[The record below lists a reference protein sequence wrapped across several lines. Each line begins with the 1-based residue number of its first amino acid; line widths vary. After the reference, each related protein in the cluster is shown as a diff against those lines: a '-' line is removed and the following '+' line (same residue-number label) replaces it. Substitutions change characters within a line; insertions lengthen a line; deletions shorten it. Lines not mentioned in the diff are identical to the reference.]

1 MEEKVFNKYFYY
13 VKKYLERNG
22 GDRSPNPF
30 HKFRSRADHIRRVYV
45 WTKRLLE
52 NDTNFSEEEC
62 NTVLIAAIFHDIGYS
77 SRESKK
83 AHAERSA
90 IIFKEY
96 ATHYGLDNKL
106 VDRVYYLIRN
116 HSNKEL
122 LKKEDTPLDLV
133 ILLEADLLD
142 EEGAMGIAF
151 DCMTA
156 GAAKVNSFKEVLKY
170 IEEYSSDILEEDP
183 MVTPYAKEVWN
194 EKKIFV
200 NDFIKRYKFDLGIE

>member
-1 MEEKVFNKYFYY
+1 MKEKVFNNYFHY

-22 GDRSPNPF
+22 GDKSPNPF
-30 HKFRSRADHIRRVYV
+30 HKFRSRADHIRRVYI
-45 WTKRLLE
+45 WTTRLIE
-52 NDTNFSEEEC
+52 KDTDLSEEEAEALL
-62 NTVLIAAIFHDIGYS
+62 TAAIFHDIGYN

-106 VDRVYYLIRN
+106 VDRVYYLISN

-122 LKKEDTPLDLV
+122 LEKEDTPLDLI

-156 GAAKVNSFKEVLKY
+156 GAAKANSFMEALKY
-170 IEEYSSDILEEDP
+170 IEEYSSNILEEDP
-183 MVTPYAKEVWN
+183 MVTPYAKECWN
-194 EKKIFV
+194 DKKSFI
-200 NDFIKRYKFDLGIE
+200 NEFIKRYKFDLGIE